1 MYKKTIEKLTIL
13 KTQKNNYI
21 KLLAVTIALSSV
33 TAMDNAQELLDDSL
47 GGTKVSKSVVMD
59 ENGGDKKA
67 LSITSISQ
75 EQTVQSPTVANV
87 LRGWAQFIGE
97 TSFSVLSYL
106 TPNFVKSSYSNISDF
121 FGNIGDFFSRIS
133 TKKKSQ

>member
-1 MYKKTIEKLTIL
+1 MYGKIIEKLTIL
-13 KTQKNNYI
+13 KTQKNSYI

-33 TAMDNAQELLDDSL
+33 TAMDSVKELDDSL
-47 GGTKVSKSVVMD
+47 GGTPVSKKVVMD

-87 LRGWAQFIGE
+87 LRGWAKFIGE